1 MDGREGLNYSCFF
14 ACCPRTRLSQ
24 TNGGHTLGILKYDG
38 HDGPIPRLSVVIPV
52 YNGEA
57 TIADCLKSIV
67 SQDTPFDFEVI
78 VADSSEDA
86 TAAIVE
92 TEFPQVRLLKLG
104 GRAFPGTARN
114 AAIREARADLFAMI
128 DADCIAA
135 PDLLTRLVDAHDTTG
150 YAAIGGAIC
159 DGTPESASGLIGY
172 LLEFRE
178 FIPSSPR
185 REVFTIP
192 TANICYRRD
201 VFERFGLFDDVR
213 ASEDLLYNW
222 RLSIAGEQIL
232 FDPTLKVTHQN
243 RTGWKKVITYQR
255 TLGKSSAL
263 ARHRMNPP
271 FEVIRAYPALGWLM
285 PYLIRH
291 PWLGVLVPPV
301 RLARALVWLARY
313 DLKLFFKLLVLS
325 PGYLAGAYMWASAF
339 VRALREVRDAER
351 AGPTEK
357 LAPRTIELPEHTTT
371 AGQR

>member
-1 MDGREGLNYSCFF
+1 M
-14 ACCPRTRLSQ
+14 ARTI
-24 TNGGHTLGILKYDG
+24 GGHTLGILK
-38 HDGPIPRLSVVIPV
+38 HDGTDGRLPRLTVIIPV
-52 YNGEA
+52 YNGES
-57 TIADCLKSIV
+57 TITDCLASV
-67 SQDTPFDFEVI
+67 VRQDTPFDFEVV
-78 VADSSEDA
+78 VADSSEDQ

-92 TEFPQVRLLKLG
+92 RDFPEVRLLILD
-104 GRAFPGTARN
+104 GRAYPGTARN
-114 AAIREARADLFAMI
+114 AAIRVARADLLAMV
-128 DADCIAA
+128 DADCVAA
-135 PDLLTRLVDAHDTTG
+135 PDLLRKLVEAHDSTD

-159 DGTPESASGLIGY
+159 DGTPDSMSGLVGY

-178 FIPSSPR
+178 FIPTSPR

-222 RLSIAGEQIL
+222 RLSIAGERIL
-232 FDPTLKVTHQN
+232 FDPSIKVTHQN
-243 RTGWKKVITYQR
+243 RTGWRRVIYYQK

-301 RLARALVWLARY
+301 RLARALVWLVRY
-313 DLKLFFKLLVLS
+313 DWKLFLKLVILS

-339 VRALREVRDAER
+339 VRALRDVRGAER
-351 AGPTEK
+351 ESTAER
-357 LAPRTIELPEHTTT
+357 LAPRPIERTERTTT
-371 AGQR
+371 AGRS

>member
-1 MDGREGLNYSCFF
+1 L
-14 ACCPRTRLSQ
+14 
-24 TNGGHTLGILKYDG
+24 
-38 HDGPIPRLSVVIPV
+38 RLSVVIPV

-57 TIADCLKSIV
+57 TIAACLGSIV

-78 VADSSEDA
+78 VADSSEDG
-86 TAAIVE
+86 TRAIVE
-92 TEFPQVRLLKLG
+92 SQFPQVRLLRLS
-104 GRAFPGTARN
+104 GRAYPGTARN
-114 AAIREARADLFAMI
+114 AAIREARADLLAMI
-128 DADCIAA
+128 DADCIAD
-135 PDLLTRLVDAHDTTG
+135 PDLLSRLVEAHDTTD

-159 DGTPESASGLIGY
+159 DGTPNSASGTIGY

-178 FIPSSPR
+178 FIPASPR

-232 FDPTLKVTHQN
+232 FDPKIRVTHQN
-243 RTGWKKVITYQR
+243 RTGWRKVITYQR

-301 RLARALVWLARY
+301 RLARALVWLAQY
-313 DLKLFFKLLVLS
+313 DLRLLLVLIVLS
-325 PGYLAGAYMWASAF
+325 PAYLAGAYMWASAF
-339 VRALREVRDAER
+339 VRALRDVRNAERDA
-351 AGPTEK
+351 PTEK
-357 LAPRTIELPEHTTT
+357 LAPRTIERPEHTTT
-371 AGQR
+371 ASQG

>member
-1 MDGREGLNYSCFF
+1 M
-14 ACCPRTRLSQ
+14 
-24 TNGGHTLGILKYDG
+24 
-38 HDGPIPRLSVVIPV
+38 RLSVVIPV

-57 TIADCLKSIV
+57 TIAACLESVV

-78 VADSSEDA
+78 VADSSEDG
-86 TAAIVE
+86 TAAIIE
-92 TEFPQVRLLKLG
+92 SRFPQVRLLRLS
-104 GRAFPGTARN
+104 GRAYPGTARN
-114 AAIREARADLFAMI
+114 AAIREARADLLAMI

-135 PDLLTRLVDAHDTTG
+135 PDLLRRLVEAHDTTD
-150 YAAIGGAIC
+150 YAAVGGAIC
-159 DGTPESASGLIGY
+159 DGTPNSPSGIVGY

-178 FIPSSPR
+178 FIPTSPR

-232 FDPTLKVTHQN
+232 FDPNIRVTHQN
-243 RTGWKKVITYQR
+243 RTGWRKVITYQR

-301 RLARALVWLARY
+301 RLARALVWLAQY
-313 DLKLFFKLLVLS
+313 DLRLFFILIVLS
-325 PGYLAGAYMWASAF
+325 PAYLAGAYMWASAF
-339 VRALREVRDAER
+339 VRALREVRNADR
-351 AGPTEK
+351 DSPTEK
-357 LAPRTIELPEHTTT
+357 LAPRALKQPEQTTT